1 MVKTGMMGVAGFRL
15 EPMGVSMAQKSKN
28 EHPKEN
34 FLTFESGTAR
44 RHCNTLGLE
53 CSSTASTVYQRV
65 ERFLTIDH
73 IDMLA
78 SITQAVRYHKKNNNK
93 RLICFPFSARNK
105 YLTYLVLHSTLFF
118 VVGWGFRVLWVKR
131 V

>member
-15 EPMGVSMAQKSKN
+15 EPMGVSMAQKFKN
-28 EHPKEN
+28 ERPRFFLN
-34 FLTFESGTAR
+34 FFLPFFV
-44 RHCNTLGLE
+44 RHCCTLGISE
-53 CSSTASTVYQRV
+53 CSRTASTVYQRV

-73 IDMLA
+73 IDMLV

-93 RLICFPFSARNK
+93 RRICFPFSARNK
-105 YLTYLVLHSTLFF
+105 YLIYSVLHSTLFF